1 MKTITIHTTGD
12 PTQRRIKS
20 GDFDYYCPAHLVLPG
35 DPYDRQ
41 GKIIIGDVAYRKHLH
56 RAKLTDHSH
65 GIKSDV
71 LNQVDR
77 LVKETGYD
85 RTSLIEMII
94 EQLNHEV

>member
-1 MKTITIHTTGD
+1 MKTIMIHTTGD

-20 GDFDYYCPAHLVLPG
+20 NDFHYFCPAHLVLPG
-35 DPYDRQ
+35 DPYDRK
-41 GKIIIGDVAYRKHLH
+41 GKVIISDEAYLKHLH
-56 RAKLTDHSH
+56 RAKLTDHSQ